1 MRSHLFKRLDDDKT
15 RPLVV
20 NKIMQHHVQRAGFE
34 ENNGGKLYADLII
47 KDLKLKHYRC
57 NVTSHKVPTNK
68 SKRDRILSCQ
78 SEIKGVA
85 DEFGS
90 YRIYFKAYEARKDNN
105 EYNTFM
111 LNLSNWSQKDGII
124 QKKQHDDAPDSLAGL
139 ITNVLSGKVTGRA
152 ASKHS
157 LDKYGL

>member
-1 MRSHLFKRLDDDKT
+1 M
-15 RPLVV
+15 
-20 NKIMQHHVQRAGFE
+20 
-34 ENNGGKLYADLII
+34 
-47 KDLKLKHYRC
+47 
-57 NVTSHKVPTNK
+57 PTTK

-90 YRIYFKAYEARKDNN
+90 YRVYFKAYDARKDNKQ
-105 EYNTFM
+105 YNDFM
-111 LNLSNWSQKDGII
+111 LNLSNWSQKDGVI

-139 ITNVLSGKVTGRA
+139 ITNVLGGIKTGRA
-152 ASKHS
+152 SSKVS

>member
-1 MRSHLFKRLDDDKT
+1 M
-15 RPLVV
+15 
-20 NKIMQHHVQRAGFE
+20 
-34 ENNGGKLYADLII
+34 YADLII
-47 KDLKLKHYRC
+47 GDLKRKNYRC
-57 NVTSHKVPTNK
+57 NVTTHKVPTTK

-90 YRIYFKAYEARKDNN
+90 YRIYFKAYEARKDNKQ
-105 EYNTFM
+105 YNDFM
-111 LNLSNWSQKDGII
+111 LNLSNWSQKDGVI

-139 ITNVLSGKVTGRA
+139 ITNTLSGVKTGRA
-152 ASKHS
+152 SSKIS